1 MVPEEDSEEEETPA
15 IRLSMSNFLDQTKI
29 DVQEMSKTGEFA
41 AEFEDLPKYELD
53 AVEEGEESGKK
64 STPKFD
70 DSIQDT
76 PTSQELLSP
85 KRLAVNRQRDGFAR
99 NKRMIVSDTDTGL
112 SFNASSFTGTS
123 QKKGLQHQGSI
134 QMSDGS
140 YQSQMTFGQGEA
152 ETGEGSKGGS
162 AGT

>member
-1 MVPEEDSEEEETPA
+1 
-15 IRLSMSNFLDQTKI
+15 
-29 DVQEMSKTGEFA
+29 
-41 AEFEDLPKYELD
+41 
-53 AVEEGEESGKK
+53 
-64 STPKFD
+64 
-70 DSIQDT
+70 
-76 PTSQELLSP
+76 
-85 KRLAVNRQRDGFAR
+85 
-99 NKRMIVSDTDTGL
+99 MIVSDTDTGL

-162 AGT
+162 AGTQSVSSRIAINNTGLGSRTGSGEGSKGGSAGTQSVSSRIAINNTGLGSRT